1 MRNRIKVAIAGYG
14 NLGKGVEKAVK
25 ESPDMELVG
34 VFTRR
39 DPERVKLCTQGVDVL
54 PADLLREP
62 GRLARKPDVLLV
74 CGGSA
79 KDLPWQ
85 SPMYARHYNI
95 VDSFDNHAGI
105 YEHFKGVDTVAKS
118 AGTTAIIGV
127 GWDPGLFSY
136 NRAMSECVMAK
147 GRTYTFWGKG
157 ISQGHSD
164 AIRSIEGVIDARQ
177 YTIPN
182 EGLLEK
188 IRTGEALA
196 GLSTGSVPELS
207 AEKRHERECF
217 VVIEKGT
224 DEKEIRNA
232 IINMPDYFA
241 GYKTKVNFISEEEL
255 KAKHD
260 KMPHGGTV
268 IRKSEGVAYEFSLKL
283 ESNPEFTASV
293 LTAYARAAY
302 RISAEGG
309 SGCRT
314 ILDVPLTYISLI
326 SHEEMIKNFL

>member
-1 MRNRIKVAIAGYG
+1 MKNKIKIAIAGYG

-39 DPERVKLCTQGVDVL
+39 DPKKVNLCTQGVDVL
-54 PADLLREP
+54 SAELLREP
-62 GRLARKPDVLLV
+62 GRLKHKPDVLIV

-85 SPMYARHYNI
+85 SPMYAKHYNI
-95 VDSFDNHAGI
+95 VDSFDNHAAI
-105 YEHFKGVDTVAKS
+105 YEHFKDVDEAAKN
-118 AGTTAIIGV
+118 AGTTAIIGA

-136 NRAMSECVMAK
+136 NRAMAECIMPK
-147 GRTYTFWGKG
+147 GGTNTFWGKG

-164 AIRSIEGVIDARQ
+164 AIRSVEGVIDARQ

-182 EGLLEK
+182 GALLEK
-188 IRTGEALA
+188 IRAGEELA
-196 GLSTGSVPELS
+196 ELSTGSSTELS
-207 AEKRHERECF
+207 NEKRHERECF
-217 VVIEKGT
+217 VVIEKGAY
-224 DEKEIRNA
+224 EERIRKEI
-232 IINMPDYFA
+232 ISMPDYFA
-241 GYKTKVNFISEEEL
+241 GYKTKVNFVSEEEL

-268 IRKSEGVAYEFSLKL
+268 IRKNEDVTYEFSLKL

-314 ILDVPLTYISLI
+314 IFDIPLTYISRI